1 FTAPSP
7 LLAQTETG
15 RVTGTV
21 TDPSGLVTPGATITL
36 TSTTTGAFRTTTSDA
51 GGRYVIANVP
61 PGTYT
66 LKVELSGF
74 ATQTQNVVVSVG
86 SAVSLDN
93 KLRLAGTA
101 ESVSVTAEVPV
112 INISNAE
119 VSTTITQEQI
129 KEL

>member
-1 FTAPSP
+1 MRRFQGADVMRFRNLLLLPVLLLAGLFTAPSP

-74 ATQTQNVVVSVG
+74 AT
-86 SAVSLDN
+86 
-93 KLRLAGTA
+93 
-101 ESVSVTAEVPV
+101 
-112 INISNAE
+112 
-119 VSTTITQEQI
+119 
-129 KEL
+129 